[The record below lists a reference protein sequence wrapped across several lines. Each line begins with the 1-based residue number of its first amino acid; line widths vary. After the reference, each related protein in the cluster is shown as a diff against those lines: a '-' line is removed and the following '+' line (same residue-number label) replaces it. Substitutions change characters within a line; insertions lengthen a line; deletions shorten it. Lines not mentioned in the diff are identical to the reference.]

1 MSIKILD
8 CTLRDGGYYGDWDF
22 NRSTVN
28 RYLAAISMAKIDIVE
43 IGFRFLPQRKF
54 LGPFAYSTDDY
65 LNTLPL
71 PDNITIA
78 VMINASELINYKAGI
93 DKAIETLFSEK
104 SSSPVDI
111 VRIATHVGD
120 IEQCYFIAK
129 ALQELGYRVF
139 LNLMQISSLDLKDIS
154 DIAQQIENWNYI
166 EALYFADSFGN
177 MNPES
182 VATTVTTITTKWSG
196 ALGIHTH
203 DNKGQALANSI
214 NAIEYGVTYIDSTLL
229 GMGRGAGNAKTETL
243 LVELVD
249 RDLGEYYPD
258 ALFPLILQDFHLLHN
273 QYNWGPNIYYFLSAV
288 HGIHPTYIQEMLG
301 DGRYDTEQILSAISF
316 LKKTGAPFYSLES
329 MLRAISGITGDECGD
344 WSAKG
349 WAKDKNVLIVG
360 SGPSTKHYIDDLT
373 RYIKKEKPIVLCLN
387 INESVPEEL
396 VTAYVACHETR
407 ILMESDRYSG
417 LMKPLVLP
425 LSRIPK
431 EMKNILSGANI
442 LDYGLRIKEGEFQI
456 FENGCVLDSSL
467 ALIYAL
473 SLASVSGA
481 KNILLAG
488 IDGYELSDPKQQK
501 MIAALERYNELSNT
515 IPVHAI
521 TPTTYPI
528 EQRSFYESD
537 L

>member
-1 MSIKILD
+1 
-8 CTLRDGGYYGDWDF
+8 
-22 NRSTVN
+22 
-28 RYLAAISMAKIDIVE
+28 
-43 IGFRFLPQRKF
+43 
-54 LGPFAYSTDDY
+54 
-65 LNTLPL
+65 
-71 PDNITIA
+71 
-78 VMINASELINYKAGI
+78 
-93 DKAIETLFSEK
+93 
-104 SSSPVDI
+104 
-111 VRIATHVGD
+111 
-120 IEQCYFIAK
+120 
-129 ALQELGYRVF
+129 
-139 LNLMQISSLDLKDIS
+139 
-154 DIAQQIENWNYI
+154 
-166 EALYFADSFGN
+166 
-177 MNPES
+177 
-182 VATTVTTITTKWSG
+182 
-196 ALGIHTH
+196 
-203 DNKGQALANSI
+203 
-214 NAIEYGVTYIDSTLL
+214 
-229 GMGRGAGNAKTETL
+229 
-243 LVELVD
+243 
-249 RDLGEYYPD
+249 
-258 ALFPLILQDFHLLHN
+258 
-273 QYNWGPNIYYFLSAV
+273 
-288 HGIHPTYIQEMLG
+288 
-301 DGRYDTEQILSAISF
+301 
-316 LKKTGAPFYSLES
+316 